1 MISFLFFVKI
11 AQNGEL
17 RSGDLFPHVFLFP
30 ERSEKPLVYRAA
42 AGAPIHPVRSAER
55 TWPPPHGERK
65 ATHHAEA
72 GLPSEPP
79 PSIISA

>member
-1 MISFLFFVKI
+1 MISFLFFLKI

-30 ERSEKPLVYRAA
+30 ERSEKPWCTVPPQVPLPSSQ
-42 AGAPIHPVRSAER
+42 GGAER
-55 TWPPPHGERK
+55 TSAPPHGERK

-72 GLPSEPP
+72 GLPQ
-79 PSIISA
+79 

>member
-1 MISFLFFVKI
+1 MISFLFFCEKRI
-11 AQNGEL
+11 IFEYADSNI
-17 RSGDLFPHVFLFP
+17 RMSSYFRKDLK
-30 ERSEKPLVYRAA
+30 KPLVYRAA
-42 AGAPIHPVRSAER
+42 AGAPFHPVRSAER
-55 TWPPPHGERK
+55 TCPPPHGERK

>member
-30 ERSEKPLVYRAA
+30 ERSENLWCTV
-42 AGAPIHPVRSAER
+42 
-55 TWPPPHGERK
+55 PPQV
-65 ATHHAEA
+65 
-72 GLPSEPP
+72 P
-79 PSIISA
+79 PSIQSGQQNGRVPRRTVNGRLRTMQRPVSPVSRPPV